1 VSTLLDQFHDAIAAA
16 GLTPPG
22 ELIDDGKIHRFSS
35 NGKPRDESGWYV
47 LFGDGAAAGSFGCW
61 REGFTQNWCS
71 KSTTEMTQA
80 EREMHQNRIR
90 AMQAQREVEQVQR
103 NEAAAVDAASRFK
116 AATTCTSHP
125 YLTTKGVQAH
135 GVKVEADN
143 TLLVPMRDTAGKLWN
158 VERINP
164 HDFKDKRGLPDGR
177 RTGCFH
183 SIGKVK
189 DNRLIVGEGYATC
202 ASIHVATGDA
212 VAVAFNAGNLEPV
225 ALAFRTKYPELK
237 IIITADDDY
246 RTDGNPGMTKA
257 TAAALAI
264 GGYLAV
270 PDFGTDR
277 PDGVSDFNDLH
288 RLAGLEAVKR
298 CIDAAVPMIA
308 PDPKDIIARIIES
321 AKTDPTAYL
330 TDESIEAF
338 NELKKS
344 NPMGYEAARTSLK
357 SANSKIRIGQLD
369 RFVAKLSP
377 SDSEGS
383 ASTELVELAVDRC
396 QLWHDT
402 ELNAYA
408 TFQREIDG
416 QGHFEHWAVE
426 SNGFKEWLAWLAHTE
441 LGSAPSNEALS
452 AAKNTIIGKAKFDGD
467 EHAVFKRVG
476 RDSQGYWIDVC
487 DAQWQA
493 ILVTATGWQLCAKP
507 GVRFTRTKAMRP
519 LPYPATSGNLGLLW
533 ELVNIPSEDQPLVL
547 AWMIEAYRSDTPY
560 AVLELIGE
568 QGSAK
573 SSTQEVLRNLID
585 PNQVNLRG
593 KPKTVEDV
601 YIAAKNNHVVSL
613 ENLSGITADISDALC
628 TIATGGGSASR
639 TFYTN
644 GEESILEVHGP
655 VVINGISAVITR
667 SDLLDRTVAL
677 CLPTIK
683 VRQLESGEDGL
694 DARFERHSSGIFGAI
709 LDLFSQ
715 ALLQLP
721 NVNIAPELLPRMADF
736 AILGEAISLAQGHPA
751 GIWLDLYK
759 DHRRDAIRR
768 TIDSSP
774 VAVQCIDFVERGHK
788 HQGTVKQLLEK
799 LTQRM
804 EQKSLEHGDYWPR
817 SPKGFADSLRRAA
830 PALRQMG
837 IYASVDAKPKNDGVH
852 CTLKKGEHETPEAD
866 HVDESL
872 NRRNSSSPS
881 SPKFTAAPEDG
892 HSEHETEVFE
902 I

>member
-1 VSTLLDQFHDAIAAA
+1 MNDPKDQFKSAIASA
-16 GLTPPG
+16 GLTPPDVIEPG
-22 ELIDDGKIHRFSS
+22 VIHRFPGAEKGRG
-35 NGKPRDESGWYV
+35 NTAGRCFMFPDMRGGWYV
-47 LFGDGAAAGSFGCW
+47 DYSNGGEQINWQASGSKPYTHEERIANSVRSKAAKEAHKAEKDQANTDAAA
-61 REGFTQNWCS
+61 E
-71 KSTTEMTQA
+71 A
-80 EREMHQNRIR
+80 EKRF
-90 AMQAQREVEQVQR
+90 
-103 NEAAAVDAASRFK
+103 AAASH
-116 AATTCTSHP
+116 CTEHP
-125 YLTTKGVQAH
+125 YLAARGVQPY
-135 GVKVEADN
+135 GVKVEADG
-143 TLLVPMRDTAGKLWN
+143 TLLVPMMDDGKLWN
-158 VERINP
+158 VERIKPN
-164 HDFKDKRGLPDGR
+164 DFKDKKGLPGGKR
-177 RTGCFH
+177 KGLHHF
-183 SIGKVK
+183 IGGAPVGTL
-189 DNRLIVGEGYATC
+189 LIGSGYATS
-202 ASIHVATGDA
+202 ASCYEATGITTVIAFSDNNIGA
-212 VAVAFNAGNLEPV
+212 VAGTMRLLFPG
-225 ALAFRTKYPELK
+225 LK
-237 IIITADDDY
+237 IIFLADDDCKNAVNS
-246 RTDGNPGMTKA
+246 GIESC

-264 GGYLAV
+264 DGYLAV
-270 PDFGTDR
+270 PDFGADR

-298 CIDAAVPMIA
+298 CIDAATPMVA
-308 PDPKDIIARIIES
+308 QDPKDIIARIIES

-330 TDESIEAF
+330 TKESIEAF
-338 NELKKS
+338 SELKKS

-357 SANSKIRIGQLD
+357 SANSKIRISQLD

-383 ASTELVELAVDRC
+383 ASTELVDLAVDRC
-396 QLWHDT
+396 QLWHDP

-416 QGHFEHWAVE
+416 QGHFEHWAVD
-426 SNGFKEWLAWLAHTE
+426 STGFKEWLAWLAHTE

-452 AAKNTIIGKAKFDGD
+452 AAKNTLIGKAKFDGE
-467 EHAVFKRVG
+467 EHAVHKRVG

-507 GVRFTRTKAMRP
+507 GVRFTRTKAMRL
-519 LPYPATSGNLGLLW
+519 LPYPVKGGNLGLLW
-533 ELVNIPSEDQPLVL
+533 ELINIPLEDQPLVL

-644 GEESILEVHGP
+644 GEEFILEVHGP
-655 VVINGISAVITR
+655 VVINGIAAVITR
-667 SDLLDRTVAL
+667 PDLLDRAVAL

-683 VRQLESGEDGL
+683 VRQLESGIDGL
-694 DARFERHSSGIFGAI
+694 DARFERNSPAIFGAI

-751 GIWLDLYK
+751 GIWLALYK

-774 VAVQCIDFVERGHK
+774 VAVQCIDFVESGHK

-799 LTQRM
+799 LTARM
-804 EQKSLEHGDYWPR
+804 EQRSLEHGDYWPR

-837 IYASVDAKPKNDGVH
+837 IYASVDAKPKKDGVH
-852 CTLKKGEHETPEAD
+852 CTLRKGEPETPAPD

-881 SPKFTAAPEDG
+881 SPKFTGAPETG
-892 HSEHETEVFE
+892 HAEHETEVFE